1 MSLKDSFVSYVKPYA
16 AVQSSKSS
24 TASRYSQEAGSVFT
38 TPRTSTSSYS
48 TSFTSN
54 NNNIANMP
62 FGNTYFD
69 DIPRLVKTPWEAD
82 RTMRATMPRSTA
94 RNRPA
99 TSRSL
104 PERFFREMPDEIYE
118 CIVAQLQVLY
128 FSDSAGTCI
137 SCYTRDLYNLALT
150 STTWYR
156 AARRQLYAQIWLVNE
171 AHAGGGSEAPWTR
184 FKLLRRTLRDRPMLA
199 RFVKELHFPD
209 AQLVYQ
215 ESPMHERQ
223 MIINS
228 LASLVM
234 AAPNLEKFS
243 GLYLTYDH
251 VFDRLTHA
259 LSTRVHLKE
268 KTWVLRRSD
277 VGVDEDGVYWSNHD
291 EYGQADNHD
300 AFLRSHD
307 NWQKLEMLC
316 LFGQT
321 TGRMDYRS
329 FAATFRSL
337 PALRHL
343 LISDFDASQFSD
355 RTLFTI
361 PPTLESL
368 RLQDVPGI
376 TEKGLSRF
384 FNSTSVKSL
393 KALSLVKLEISSAQL
408 IGKILANCTSLR
420 RFTLA
425 QDVSPSLPLG
435 ISATSQNE
443 DGIIYASDTLEYLHW
458 DTIAYGPSL
467 QDLAT
472 SIQLH
477 AFPRLQVLRAP
488 SDDGGILQ
496 RLCAPQKGWTPPQ
509 SPTSDSAAEENP
521 FNHTTLPTARRE
533 AQRRKNEASQDPF
546 IKIVVSDEE
555 GNVQHTY
562 TLRTYMGTLE
572 STIRYSLDPDVQGSD
587 DFIAGLNDLLV
598 SREIVLENPGFCS
611 EELGKGGMHVVGGSR
626 GSFESGSSGGSSS
639 AGGSLR
645 NLALGRKRAGSLKGR
660 RPDVHHLQNNNN
672 HGKGHRTRKILIGP
686 EMKVFF

>member
-1 MSLKDSFVSYVKPYA
+1 MSFKDSMISLATIP
-16 AVQSSKSS
+16 S
-24 TASRYSQEAGSVFT
+24 TTLSRYSHESPSIFSN
-38 TPRTSTSSYS
+38 PRTSTSSYS
-48 TSFTSN
+48 TESSST
-54 NNNIANMP
+54 MP
-62 FGNTYFD
+62 KGSAYFD

-82 RTMRATMPRSTA
+82 RSMRAAVPRSTGT
-94 RNRPA
+94 RRPV

-104 PERFFREMPDEIYE
+104 PERIFRELPDAVYE
-118 CIVAQLQVLY
+118 CIVAQLQQLY
-128 FSDSAGTCI
+128 FSDAAGTCI
-137 SCYTRDLYNLALT
+137 SCYTRDLYNIALT
-150 STTWYR
+150 SHTWYR
-156 AARRQLYAQIWLVNE
+156 AARRQLYSQIWLVND
-171 AHAGGGSEAPWTR
+171 ACAGGGSEAPWTR

-199 RFVKELHFPD
+199 RFVRELHFPD

-277 VGVDEDGVYWSNHD
+277 VGMDEDGVYWSNHD

-307 NWQKLEMLC
+307 NWKNLEMLC

-329 FAATFRSL
+329 FAATFRNL
-337 PALRHL
+337 PALKHL
-343 LISDFDASQFSD
+343 LISDFDASQFGD
-355 RTLFTI
+355 RTLFTL
-361 PPTLESL
+361 PLTLESL

-376 TEKGLSRF
+376 TEKGLSRYF
-384 FNSTSVKSL
+384 SYPSVKSL

-408 IGKILANCTSLR
+408 IAKIFTNCTSLK

-425 QDVSPSLPLG
+425 QDVSPALPLG
-435 ISATSQNE
+435 IDTFSQNE

-472 SIQLH
+472 SITFH
-477 AFPRLQVLRAP
+477 AFPSLQVLRAP

-496 RLCAPQKGWTPPQ
+496 KLCAPQKGWTPPS
-509 SPTSDSAAEENP
+509 SPSDSTEDNP
-521 FNHTTLPTARRE
+521 FNHTSLPSARRE

-546 IKIVVSDEE
+546 IKIVVSDEDGE
-555 GNVQHTY
+555 VQHTY

-572 STIRYSLDPDVQGSD
+572 STIRYSLDPDVPGSE

-598 SREIVLENPGFCS
+598 SREILLEGGGEKYCS
-611 EELGKGGMHVVGGSR
+611 DELARSVYGSR
-626 GSFESGSSGGSSS
+626 GSFESGSSAGSSS

-645 NLALGRKRAGSLKGR
+645 NLALGRRKSVKGR
-660 RPDVHHLQNNNN
+660 RPDIHI
-672 HGKGHRTRKILIGP
+672 GKGHRTRKILVGP
-686 EMKVFF
+686 SMSVFF